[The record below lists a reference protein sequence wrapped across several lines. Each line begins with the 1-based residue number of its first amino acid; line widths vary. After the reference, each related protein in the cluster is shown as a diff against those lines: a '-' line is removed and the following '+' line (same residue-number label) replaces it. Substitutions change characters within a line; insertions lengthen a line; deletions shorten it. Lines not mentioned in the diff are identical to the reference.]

1 MEISAVTP
9 PGTRCISPQSPSAVL
24 IRFDEVDHWAPAL
37 TAALTPH
44 VPRSVKDE
52 IRRANPEYIED
63 AADLVLDLCSRDVI
77 VGAALAWIRSIAI
90 AGYHG
95 TRLTDA
101 EVAAVRA
108 EGLVPL
114 SPRLRRARLERALSA
129 HPRWPEVG
137 LRLDSE
143 IESYGTQA
151 AGGRR
156 DGQAHLTLSR
166 AGLVK
171 SFNHYLTYGS
181 EFDQCVARALLNDE
195 GLALLAEDGDAR
207 MIEFSVPGAAALNAA
222 HPYFS
227 AEDLLGRRELPNIVR
242 EFIQVWSFRQARATY
257 QCRTLT
263 LDCGMIFRSTVPS
276 DWIVTI
282 DTLTD

>member
-1 MEISAVTP
+1 MLV
-9 PGTRCISPQSPSAVL
+9 
-24 IRFDEVDHWAPAL
+24 RFDEVDHWAAAL

-44 VPRSVKDE
+44 VPQSVRNE

-63 AADLVLDLCSRDVI
+63 AADLLLDLCSRDVI
-77 VGAALAWIRSIAI
+77 VGAALAWIQSVAI

-114 SPRLRRARLERALSA
+114 NPPLRRARLERALSA
-129 HPRWPEVG
+129 HPRWPQVG
-137 LRLDSE
+137 IRLDSE
-143 IESYGTQA
+143 IESYGARA

-166 AGLVK
+166 AGLTQ
-171 SFNHYLTYGS
+171 SFNHYLTHGS
-181 EFDQCVARALLNDE
+181 EFDQSVARALLNDE
-195 GLALLAEDGDAR
+195 GLALLAKDGDAR
-207 MIEFSVPGAAALNAA
+207 VIEFAVPGAAALNAA

-227 AEDLLGRRELPNIVR
+227 VEDLLGRGELPNIAR
-242 EFIQVWSFRQARATY
+242 DFIQVWSFRQARATY
-257 QCRTLT
+257 QCRDLT

-276 DWIVTI
+276 EWILTI
-282 DTLTD
+282 ETLTD

>member
-1 MEISAVTP
+1 MLA
-9 PGTRCISPQSPSAVL
+9 GTRCTDRAGSSAVL
-24 IRFDEVDHWAPAL
+24 VRFDEVDHWAPAL

-44 VPRSVKDE
+44 VPESVKDQ
-52 IRRANPEYIED
+52 IRHANPEYIED
-63 AADLVLDLCSRDVI
+63 AADLLLDLCSRDVI
-77 VGAALAWIRSIAI
+77 VGAALVWIRSIAI

-95 TRLTDA
+95 TRLTDT

-129 HPRWPEVG
+129 HPRWTQVG
-137 LRLDSE
+137 VHLDAE
-143 IESYGTQA
+143 IESYGTRA

-166 AGLVK
+166 AGLIK
-171 SFNHYLTYGS
+171 SFNHYLTHGS

-195 GLALLAEDGDAR
+195 GMALLAKDGEAR
-207 MIEFSVPGAAALNAA
+207 MIEFAVPGAVALNAA

-227 AEDLLGRRELPNIVR
+227 VEDLLGRGELPNIVR
-242 EFIQVWSFRQARATY
+242 EFIQVWSFQQARSTY
-257 QCRTLT
+257 QCRNLR
-263 LDCGMIFRSTVPS
+263 LDCGMILRSTVPS